1 MMTEI
6 EAMRKR
12 LRIKTNILDVD
23 IEQNIQSAIAEMRR
37 VGIAVTD
44 LSNPLIF
51 TCAEFYCKWLMG
63 FEGDGEKYEKAF
75 EKVRDALSLSGEY
88 TNEID
93 KQKTGSVK

>member
-1 MMTEI
+1 MTEI

-44 LSNPLIF
+44 LSKPLVF

-88 TNEID
+88 NETD
-93 KQKTGSVK
+93 KQETGGVK

>member
-1 MMTEI
+1 MTEI
-6 EAMRKR
+6 EVMRKR

-88 TNEID
+88 TNETD
-93 KQKTGSVK
+93 KQKTGGVK